1 MANARVVVDRVT
13 LQKTDAELTNIIKS
27 SKENFYNN
35 LMKKLN
41 DPTTSKKVYWSI
53 MKTFINGKILYYST
67 IIGQ

>member
-27 SKENFYNN
+27 SKEIFYNN

-53 MKTFINGKILYYST
+53 MKTFINGKILYYPT

>member
-1 MANARVVVDRVT
+1 MANARVVVDSVT

-35 LMKKLN
+35 LTKKLN

-53 MKTFINGKILYYST
+53 MKTSINGKTPYYPT